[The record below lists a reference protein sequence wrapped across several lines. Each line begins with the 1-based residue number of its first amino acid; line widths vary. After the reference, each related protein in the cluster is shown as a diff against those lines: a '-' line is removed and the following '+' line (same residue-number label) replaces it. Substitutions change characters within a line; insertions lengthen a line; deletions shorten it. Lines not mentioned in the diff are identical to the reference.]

1 MRKGSSGGLA
11 SVSPFAVVSG
21 TSCSTRKR
29 PQRGRGGGSSRGCL
43 VWKISGVM
51 ECVGEVGGVWQ
62 LEAQTEIRFELR
74 CAVLNILGSSMHG
87 GGVGV
92 GV

>member
-1 MRKGSSGGLA
+1 MEHLVPPASG
-11 SVSPFAVVSG
+11 PSG
-21 TSCSTRKR
+21 A
-29 PQRGRGGGSSRGCL
+29 GVGEGGSSRGCL